1 MTQEGTLAHRIG
13 ELLLRKRWEGA
24 DITTDLEAAQ
34 ADPDTATFK
43 VLFTSWQEA
52 YGKMIEALER
62 IKVTDSDKAGKL
74 QGAIRA
80 VVEGMT

>member
-1 MTQEGTLAHRIG
+1 MDMKKEALA
-13 ELLLRKRWEGA
+13 K
-24 DITTDLEAAQ
+24 LEAEKK
-34 ADPDTATFK
+34 TAK
-43 VLFTSWQEA
+43 CDR
-52 YGKMIEALER
+52 YGSAMKGAVCEALER